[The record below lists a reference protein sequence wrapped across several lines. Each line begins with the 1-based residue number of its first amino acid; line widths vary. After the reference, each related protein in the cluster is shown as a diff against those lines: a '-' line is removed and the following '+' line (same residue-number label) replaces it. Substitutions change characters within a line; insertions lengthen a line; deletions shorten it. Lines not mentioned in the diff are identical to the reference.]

1 MRRTPLLLTALVMSL
16 VLAPPASADLFTDV
30 VRDYIKDSRLDV
42 CSYTT
47 EQLKKIKDAVPVDQN
62 AYTPEFI
69 AAVDDAIARRA
80 EGACNTERSGAAQ
93 GGGAAPAGGASG
105 GAAAPPGTPA
115 AGGGTPGGA
124 ANGTAAPGQG
134 ATTAKPP
141 PTPAAEPV
149 PAPGVP
155 TDAIAVAAQT
165 EEGGGD
171 APFPLVALA
180 ILAGLLALGALL
192 AGLVRWSA
200 WEPEWAHRMRHAT
213 GEAGWRASS
222 TWAEF
227 ADFVRFGR

>member
-1 MRRTPLLLTALVMSL
+1 MRRTPLLLLALLASL
-16 VLAPPASADLFTDV
+16 ALAPPASADLFTDV

-80 EGACNTERSGAAQ
+80 EGACSRRGAAATP
-93 GGGAAPAGGASG
+93 GAGAGGAAPGASSG
-105 GAAAPPGTPA
+105 GTAAPPGSPA
-115 AGGGTPGGA
+115 GGTPGA
-124 ANGTAAPGQG
+124 TATGTAAPAQP
-134 ATTAKPP
+134 AAVQPP

-149 PAPGVP
+149 PAPGVR
-155 TDAIAVAAQT
+155 TDAIALAART
-165 EEGGGD
+165 NDGGGD
-171 APFPLVALA
+171 APFPVLALA
-180 ILAGLLALGALL
+180 VLAGLLALGTLL
-192 AGLVRWSA
+192 AGIVRWSA
-200 WEPEWAHRMRHAT
+200 WEPEWAHRVRHAT

-227 ADFVRFGR
+227 TDFVRFGR